1 MSSHRGW
8 STDSYRLESSAC
20 FTRFKLYVPINMQ
33 FINLFYNYNML
44 FIVLVNDLEMDLATV
59 LEHDSENENW
69 IHMTTSTNKPY

>member
-1 MSSHRGW
+1 
-8 STDSYRLESSAC
+8 
-20 FTRFKLYVPINMQ
+20 MQ